1 MEHVTLRKVTR
12 ENWWATLSLTVF
24 PEQQR
29 FVAEF
34 APIAALALAKAY
46 VRPGGVTWVPYA
58 ISADTDLVGFTELA
72 FDPDSSDDYW
82 IFHFFIDQHYQ
93 RRGYGTA
100 ALDQLI
106 ELIRHE
112 HLHCQVLQLVVH
124 PENHQAQRLYR
135 KAGFRPTGTERW
147 GEPVYQ
153 LALPRTP

>member
-1 MEHVTLRKVTR
+1 MEHIALREVTR

-34 APIAALALAKAY
+34 APIAAVALAKAY

-124 PENHQAQRLYR
+124 PEN
-135 KAGFRPTGTERW
+135 
-147 GEPVYQ
+147 
-153 LALPRTP
+153 